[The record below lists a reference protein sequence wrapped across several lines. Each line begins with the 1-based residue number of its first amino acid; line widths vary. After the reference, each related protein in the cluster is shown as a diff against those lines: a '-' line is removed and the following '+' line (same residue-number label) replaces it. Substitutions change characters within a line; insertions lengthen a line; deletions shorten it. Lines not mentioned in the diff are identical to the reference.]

1 MNNDF
6 LQLILNMLTVAGLII
21 GAWYTYWTYLN
32 GKQIDMYHLYI
43 GKYNA
48 IIDRDLLR
56 SWIKLLNNE
65 EIPDDIREQCEIRMV
80 EYINLAC
87 EEYYLMTQNLI
98 SKKLWNIWK
107 PQIVGTIRTQFAQKV
122 IAEFGIKLPQEMVI
136 ELGGK

>member
-1 MNNDF
+1 VSN
-6 LQLILNMLTVAGLII
+6 LWTGVTEAII

-56 SWIKLLNNE
+56 SWIRALNNE
-65 EIPDDIREQCEIRMV
+65 EIPDDIREQLEIRMV

-87 EEYYLMTQNLI
+87 EEYYLMIQNPI
-98 SKKLWNIWK
+98 SKKIWNIWK
-107 PQIVGTIRTQFAQKV
+107 SQIVGTIRNQFAQMV
-122 IAEFGIKLPQEMVI
+122 IAEFGVKLPQELVI
-136 ELGGK
+136 ELDGM